1 LKEISMGIE
10 PNYAAAKR
18 LLEHGHMLASAH
30 RHLDAASVYRQALNH
45 CPYLRE
51 AHLALACYYEQCG
64 LLTRAADSLRS
75 ASQLQAD
82 LPILFQ
88 LAQLLSKLEQH
99 HEALEVYQRC
109 LALAPNSSMLRYEIL
124 RTRCHLGEHT
134 LLLTELDHT
143 SDLRTWQVESLRGA
157 CFEALQRYDE
167 ARQAFQKALDDSDQN
182 PILETLATDLA
193 RIDQQQRQQQ
203 RLPQTLA
210 QTSPIYLGATC
221 EDGLPRPIESH
232 YHFTYPDI
240 ARSVHCFQTL
250 YRQGDWSWNAIVSLD
265 KTSQPL
271 ANAIAQS
278 CELPLRSLSELQPT
292 DSALIVATSSQNCDI
307 FRLATERIP
316 CACTSF
322 CLSIQE
328 LPNQQLVPDII
339 GIISKHH
346 PSLPWEAELRKL
358 RSTAAPVEW
367 ISACLSHASESIV
380 QAFKALAAD
389 PQPLQAPRPSRPNPN
404 RSQITPA

>member
-1 LKEISMGIE
+1 MGIE
-10 PNYAAAKR
+10 LNYAAAKR

-30 RHLDAASVYRQALNH
+30 RHLDAACVYRQALSH

-75 ASQLQAD
+75 ASQLQAE

-88 LAQLLSKLEQH
+88 LAQLLSKLEQYQ
-99 HEALEVYQRC
+99 EALEVYQRC
-109 LALAPNSSMLRYEIL
+109 LGLAPNSSMLRYEIL
-124 RTRCHLGEHT
+124 RTRCRMGEHSIV
-134 LLLTELDHT
+134 LEELQQL
-143 SDLRTWQVESLRGA
+143 SELRTWRVESLRGA

-167 ARQAFQKALDDSDQN
+167 AREALQKALADSDQN
-182 PILETLATDLA
+182 PILDTLASDLA
-193 RIDQQQRQQQ
+193 RIEQQQRQQPRQ
-203 RLPQTLA
+203 PQTLA

-240 ARSVHCFQTL
+240 ARIVHCFQTL
-250 YRQGDWSWNAIVSLD
+250 YRQANWSWNGIVSLD

-271 ANAIAQS
+271 AYAIAHT
-278 CELPLRSLSELQPT
+278 CDLPLRSLSELQPS
-292 DSALIVATSSQNCDI
+292 DSALIVATSSQSCDI

-316 CACTSF
+316 CDCTSF
-322 CLSIQE
+322 CLSFQE

-346 PSLPWEAELRKL
+346 ASLPWEAELRKL
-358 RSTAAPVEW
+358 RSTAAPVER
-367 ISACLSHASESIV
+367 ISACLAHASESIL
-380 QAFKALAAD
+380 QAFKAHTSD
-389 PQPLQAPRPSRPNPN
+389 PQPAQAPRPSRPSSKH
-404 RSQITPA
+404 SQVTPA